1 MLDQLAA
8 AAIYKDV
15 QPVLVVTKSDL
26 AAADMLR
33 TAYAGSGIPL
43 VQLNY
48 ETGEGLDEV
57 KGYIEGHLCAFC
69 GNSGVGKSTLLNRLT
84 GSTVLSQDKL
94 FATLDPTTR
103 SYRLPGGR
111 GMTITDTVGFIQ
123 KLPHGLVDAF
133 KSTLSEVLGADLILK
148 VVDASDEDYERQ
160 LEAVD
165 RVLDEIGAGERLTLT
180 VFNKI
185 DLLNSVD
192 RLSFRRRYPEAVLFS
207 AQTGEGL
214 DDLVD
219 RIAREA
225 AATDVL
231 LSSDIPYREGALITL
246 VHEQGTLLHEE
257 YLEDGVRIVAKL
269 PARIAPRLERYRTE

>member
-1 MLDQLAA
+1 
-8 AAIYKDV
+8 
-15 QPVLVVTKSDL
+15 
-26 AAADMLR
+26 
-33 TAYAGSGIPL
+33 
-43 VQLNY
+43 
-48 ETGEGLDEV
+48 
-57 KGYIEGHLCAFC
+57 
-69 GNSGVGKSTLLNRLT
+69 
-84 GSTVLSQDKL
+84 
-94 FATLDPTTR
+94 
-103 SYRLPGGR
+103 
-111 GMTITDTVGFIQ
+111 MTITDTVGFIQ

-185 DLLNSVD
+185 DLLDSVD

-225 AATDVL
+225 
-231 LSSDIPYREGALITL
+231 ALITL

>member
-1 MLDQLAA
+1 
-8 AAIYKDV
+8 
-15 QPVLVVTKSDL
+15 
-26 AAADMLR
+26 
-33 TAYAGSGIPL
+33 
-43 VQLNY
+43 
-48 ETGEGLDEV
+48 
-57 KGYIEGHLCAFC
+57 
-69 GNSGVGKSTLLNRLT
+69 
-84 GSTVLSQDKL
+84 
-94 FATLDPTTR
+94 
-103 SYRLPGGR
+103 
-111 GMTITDTVGFIQ
+111 MTITDTVGFIQ

-185 DLLNSVD
+185 DLLDSVD

-207 AQTGEGL
+207 AQTGEGARRSPSTEL
-214 DDLVD
+214 L
-219 RIAREA
+219 REA

-231 LSSDIPYREGALITL
+231 LSADIPYREGALITL